1 MRTKIFR
8 NAFLIG
14 ISSIV
19 LSFVLFFVVLYQ
31 YFGAR
36 LSVELSAEL
45 QLAAQGVELFGM
57 DYLNDLDSKTRLTWV
72 DEDGQV
78 IYDNQVDISSLDNHA
93 DRTEIQAALSNQSGS
108 AVRYSSTHSQRT
120 MYLAQRLEDGTVLR
134 VASAY
139 YSIPL
144 LLLSMLHPIL
154 IILILCILLSLFLSA
169 RLTQRLTQPIL
180 ELDLEHPEIAD
191 TYEELAPLLTR
202 IQVQNATIQHQIQQ
216 LQQKQAEFEVI
227 TENMNEGF
235 LLLDRQ
241 GHILSY
247 NTGAL
252 HLLNAQPPEKQA
264 EYHTLNPS
272 SNFHTAIAEALSGAE
287 SQRLLQTENRTC
299 QILANPVYANGQL
312 QGAVAVV
319 LDVTER
325 EQREELRRE
334 FTANVSHELRTPLT
348 SISGI
353 AELLKSGLVRPED
366 MTGFAEDIY
375 QEAQRLIS
383 LVGDIIRLSQLDEGA
398 PALEQHPVNLL
409 ELCQV
414 IASRLASSAQK
425 TQISLSV
432 TGSPQLVDGVPAI
445 LDEMVYNLCENAIK
459 YNRPNGSVQ
468 LDVSQTDRGVE
479 LAVSDTGI
487 GIPLQAQPRVFERFY
502 RVDKSHSKAI
512 GGTGLGLS
520 IVKHGAAF
528 HHAQIEL
535 ESQLDVGTTIR
546 LIFPKK

>member
-1 MRTKIFR
+1 MRTNIFR
-8 NAFLIG
+8 SAFLIG
-14 ISSIV
+14 ICTFV
-19 LSFVLFFVVLYQ
+19 LSFMLFFVVLYQ

-36 LSVELSAEL
+36 LSAELRAEL
-45 QLAAQGVELFGM
+45 QLAAHGVEQFGA
-57 DYLNDLDSKTRLTWV
+57 DYLDGLESKTRLTWV

-78 IYDNQVDISSLDNHA
+78 IYDNQVELSSLDNHA

-120 MYLAQRLEDGTVLR
+120 MYLAQRLDDGTVLR

-139 YSIPL
+139 YSIPM
-144 LLLSMLHPIL
+144 LLLSMLHPML
-154 IILILCILLSLFLSA
+154 IILILCIFLSFFLSIH
-169 RLTQRLTQPIL
+169 LTQRLTQPFL
-180 ELDLEHPEIAD
+180 EIDLEHPEIDD

-216 LQQKQAEFEVI
+216 LQQKQVEFEAI
-227 TENMNEGF
+227 TENMSEGF

-241 GHILSY
+241 GRILSY

-252 HLLNAQPPEKQA
+252 HLLQSQPPEEQA
-264 EYHTLNPS
+264 EYHTLNPTP
-272 SNFHTAIAEALSGAE
+272 NFLTAIAEALSGAE
-287 SQRLLQTENRTC
+287 SQRLLQTENGTC

-348 SISGI
+348 SISGNASNLMSNSRNFDEETKQQI
-353 AELLKSGLVRPED
+353 YS
-366 MTGFAEDIY
+366 DIY
-375 QEAQRLIS
+375 DDS
-383 LVGDIIRLSQLDEGA
+383 MWQLDEGA
-398 PALEQHPVNLL
+398 PTLEQQTVDLL
-409 ELCQV
+409 DLCQV
-414 IASRLASSAQK
+414 IAGRLAPSAEK
-425 TQISLSV
+425 AQISLSV
-432 TGSPQLVDGVPAI
+432 TGSSQLVDGVPAI
-445 LDEMVYNLCENAIK
+445 LDEMVCNLCENAIK
-459 YNRPNGSVQ
+459 YNRPNGSVH
-468 LDVSQTDRGVE
+468 LDVARTDRGVE

-528 HHAQIEL
+528 HNAQIEL
-535 ESQLDVGTTIR
+535 ESQLDTGTSIR
-546 LIFPKK
+546 LIFHKK

>member
-1 MRTKIFR
+1 MRTNIFR
-8 NAFLIG
+8 SAFLIG
-14 ISSIV
+14 ICTFV
-19 LSFVLFFVVLYQ
+19 LSFMLFFVVLYQ

-36 LSVELSAEL
+36 LSAELRAEL
-45 QLAAQGVELFGM
+45 QLAAHGVEQFGA
-57 DYLNDLDSKTRLTWV
+57 DYLDGLESKTRLTWV

-78 IYDNQVDISSLDNHA
+78 IYDNQVELSSLDNHA

-120 MYLAQRLEDGTVLR
+120 MYLAQRLDDGTVLR

-139 YSIPL
+139 YSIPM
-144 LLLSMLHPIL
+144 LLLSMLHPML
-154 IILILCILLSLFLSA
+154 IILILCIFLSFFLSIH
-169 RLTQRLTQPIL
+169 LTQRLTQPFL
-180 ELDLEHPEIAD
+180 EIDLEHPEIDD

-216 LQQKQAEFEVI
+216 LQQKQVEFEAI
-227 TENMNEGF
+227 TENMSEGF

-241 GHILSY
+241 GRILSY

-252 HLLNAQPPEKQA
+252 HLLQAQPPEEQA
-264 EYHTLNPS
+264 EYHTLNPTP
-272 SNFHTAIAEALSGAE
+272 NFLTAIAEALSGAE
-287 SQRLLQTENRTC
+287 SQRLLQTENGTC

-348 SISGI
+348 SISGM

-366 MTGFAEDIY
+366 VTGFAEDIY

-398 PALEQHPVNLL
+398 PALEHQPVDLL
-409 ELCQV
+409 DLCQV
-414 IASRLASSAQK
+414 IAGRLAPSAEK
-425 TQISLSV
+425 AQISLSV
-432 TGSPQLVDGVPAI
+432 TGSSQLVDGVPAI

-459 YNRPNGSVQ
+459 YNRPNGSVH
-468 LDVSQTDRGVE
+468 LDVARTDRGVE

-528 HHAQIEL
+528 HNAQIEL
-535 ESQLDVGTTIR
+535 ESQLDTGTSIR
-546 LIFPKK
+546 LIFHKK